1 MCLIHET
8 MGSAEPNREEENG
21 DNSAK
26 ASILLLVTEPMSND
40 LPISRTRLI
49 PAQALEVKTARAS
62 GPGGQHVNRTESK
75 VQLTLDPALVPWI
88 DDGTRLRIVALAG
101 RNVDRDGR
109 VFVVSQEHREQTR
122 NLESAREKLAEIVG
136 KSLARPKRRVA
147 TKPSRAAKA
156 RRVDE
161 KKKRGQTKA
170 ARRSV
175 DDG

>member
-1 MCLIHET
+1 MCTICET
-8 MGSAEPNREEENG
+8 MGSAEPAAEEESG
-21 DNSAK
+21 DNSAI
-26 ASILLLVTEPMSND
+26 ATILLLLPEPMSND
-40 LPISRTRLI
+40 LFITRTRLV
-49 PAQALEVKTARAS
+49 PAQALEVKTARDS
-62 GPGGQHVNRTESK
+62 GPGGQHDNRTGSK

-88 DDGTRLRIVALAG
+88 DDGTRLRIIALAG

-109 VFVVSQEHREQTR
+109 VFVVSQEHREQAR

-136 KSLARPKRRVA
+136 KALARPKRRVA

-170 ARRSV
+170 GRRPV